1 MANDGNQPRPELG
14 RSVNPFLEELY
25 GDLQAFEQLLK
36 SHGASKSMQS
46 RARDARNAV
55 TWLQE
60 ELDKK

>member
-1 MANDGNQPRPELG
+1 M
-14 RSVNPFLEELY
+14 NPFLGELY
-25 GDLQAFEQLLK
+25 DDLQNLEVLLQ

-60 ELDKK
+60 ELEKK